1 MQEITKD
8 KSSNTEIYASNRT
21 LELLENPTQVVT
33 NLEDKLKDVGIV
45 AHDEMI
51 NNLPSIAVSD
61 GEKIDIIDKTL
72 DVLSFANIIPTKE
85 NEGGYITQIAT
96 QLFGDNRNVIVVKD
110 RQALVDVKVADK
122 DIYSIQTIDAN
133 GNIVTVYYTNP
144 DKAVR
149 IGEEKGYRDDI
160 KIHLT
165 EAQAKTLGIQHVFTN
180 GMNNTLAESIDN
192 QQQQQGSPSAS
203 LVNYNQ
209 THGFTGDMVENL
221 QDNFA
226 SHTGLGSLG
235 TGSAHQTGEII
246 KDMTQMN
253 HGNLVIGAHSQGTM
267 MTQNGMNIQQADIA
281 LVVQENQNS
290 NFQLQYSGAPVQYGQ
305 GKALVTEIYGG
316 EKFVE
321 ERTGGLGIDNIFRS
335 SVNPG
340 DPVATHLGFNS
351 AGVNNN
357 ENYVDNFIEAF
368 SGWVRISGGKE
379 GENASPHSGYPCLI
393 GCGDDRITVPTIR
406 EYFSPN
412 SLEGTE
418 LLQDFYIEHG
428 FAEGLS
434 NVESHTQLS
443 GRNISDQNPN

>member
-1 MQEITKD
+1 L
-8 KSSNTEIYASNRT
+8 A
-21 LELLENPTQVVT
+21 LLENPNAAIS
-33 NLEDKLKDVGIV
+33 NLGDKLRDVGIV

-51 NNLPSIAVSD
+51 KNLPSVAVVE
-61 GEKIDIIDKTL
+61 GEEAGILDKTL
-72 DVLSFANIIPTKE
+72 DILSFANIIPTKE

-96 QLFGDNRNVIVVKD
+96 QLFGDNRNIIVVKD
-110 RQALVDVKVADK
+110 RQVLLDVNIK
-122 DIYSIQTIDAN
+122 DEDILSRETKDAKGNTIR
-133 GNIVTVYYTNP
+133 VYYTNP

-149 IGEEKGYRDDI
+149 IGEETGYRDDI

-165 EAQAKTLGIQHVFTN
+165 KAQAEALGIQHVYTN
-180 GMNNTLAESIDN
+180 GMNNTVSEAIDN

-235 TGSAHQTGEII
+235 TGSAHQTGELIR
-246 KDMTQMN
+246 DMTQMN
-253 HGNLVIGAHSQGTM
+253 HGNIVIGAHSQGTM
-267 MTQNGMNIQQADIA
+267 MTQNGMDIQQTEITS
-281 LVVQENQNS
+281 VVQGNQNS
-290 NFQLQYSGAPVQYGQ
+290 NFQVQYSGAPVQYGQ
-305 GKALVTEIYGG
+305 GQTLVTEIYGDRV
-316 EKFVE
+316 KDKDFD
-321 ERTGGLGIDNIFRS
+321 IDNVFRS
-335 SVNPG
+335 QVNPG

-357 ENYVDNFIEAF
+357 DNYGANFIEAF
-368 SGWVRISGGKE
+368 SGWTRIGGGKD

-393 GCGDDRITVPTIR
+393 GCGDDRITIPNIE

-412 SLEGTE
+412 SPEGTR
-418 LLQDFYIEHG
+418 LLQDFHNEHG

-434 NVESHTQLS
+434 NVESQS
-443 GRNISDQNPN
+443 SSASPNIININPK